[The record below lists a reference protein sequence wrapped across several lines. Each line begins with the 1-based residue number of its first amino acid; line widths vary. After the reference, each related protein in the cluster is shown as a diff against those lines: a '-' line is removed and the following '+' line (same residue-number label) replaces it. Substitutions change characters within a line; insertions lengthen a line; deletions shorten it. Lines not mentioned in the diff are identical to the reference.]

1 MESAENLNENLK
13 RNEKNLKRKGNPNPV
28 CNLPKHY
35 MEKGAPAQPGAGRPK
50 KTDEQRRREEE
61 ERELLNAVHTLR
73 MRNLSVLKILDKSE
87 AYDDILLR
95 TLESG
100 ARTGNPSALKFL
112 NEILGNIPS
121 KEQPKPSIQIKILNR
136 FS

>member
-1 MESAENLNENLK
+1 MESAENLKENLK

-35 MEKGAPAQPGAGRPK
+35 MKKGAPAQPGAGRPK
-50 KTDEQRRREEE
+50 KTDEQRRREAEE
-61 ERELLNAVHTLR
+61 KQLLEAVHKLK
-73 MRNLSVLKILDKSE
+73 MRNLSVFQALDSSR

-100 ARTGNPSALKFL
+100 ARNGNPSALKFL
-112 NEILGNIPS
+112 NEILGNVPS
-121 KEQPKPSIQIKILNR
+121 KEQPKPPIQINILNN